1 MGDMEREEA
10 LTLKERPRPPL
21 ASPVSEQ
28 AGGGRGGVG
37 EALRSRQ
44 GLSRILPWA
53 PSTAIRGERSTCP
66 SLAPTDVFR
75 KT

>member
-28 AGGGRGGVG
+28 AGGGRGGGGRSSQVPSG
-37 EALRSRQ
+37 AQQNTALGTQHSHQ
-44 GLSRILPWA
+44 G
-53 PSTAIRGERSTCP
+53 
-66 SLAPTDVFR
+66 
-75 KT
+75 